1 MKYFLKEIIQTP
13 LRTLGPNGKI
23 VVWEKLAQNY
33 GVLALA
39 DDDPTAEFLAGLAA
53 RHVGGVSVITAEQYD
68 EYKKKLPYVPPPPK
82 PQLEVRVLD
91 MNLPKSKKSPGAPA
105 PPIAPLIDPLQEH
118 VRAATARALAANA
131 EARKSAIS
139 AAVEAT
145 SDTPAYFKPKVG
157 RPKLHKPG
165 V

>member
-1 MKYFLKEIIQTP
+1 
-13 LRTLGPNGKI
+13 
-23 VVWEKLAQNY
+23 
-33 GVLALA
+33 
-39 DDDPTAEFLAGLAA
+39 
-53 RHVGGVSVITAEQYD
+53 
-68 EYKKKLPYVPPPPK
+68 
-82 PQLEVRVLD
+82 
-91 MNLPKSKKSPGAPA
+91 MNLPKSKKSPEAPA

-118 VRAATARALAANA
+118 VRAATARAIAANA